1 MKQLSKYSFG
11 LGDRFGMQGKAQLQ
25 ALSLAK
31 KKGLN
36 FDAVWNK
43 SYREHQITGTSPESV
58 REEADEAVGSLNWK
72 DPYFV
77 DADHIHLGTVEDF
90 IGSSDFFTI
99 DVASYIGKKASDK
112 ALSDFYGKAKRY
124 FGEFEKLDF
133 PVEVK
138 DLDRFLEQIGMRY
151 VYAVE
156 KAGEIYRLIE
166 QKKGEGNFVAEVS
179 MDEVKDPQTP
189 LEIFFILML
198 LSDAQVPL
206 QSFAPKFSGRFNKG
220 VDYEGDLG
228 HFEKEFEQDLLV
240 LRQAVSL
247 FGLSENLKLS
257 IHSGSDKFS
266 IYPIMGRL
274 LKKYDLG
281 IHIKTA
287 GTTWLEELTGLA
299 EAGGQALDFVKA
311 LYAESL
317 ERIDELTKPYA
328 DVLDISVKALP
339 AAEELG
345 SWDAQKLVH
354 TIEHN
359 PGHKDYNKDVRQLLH
374 VGYKIAAEQ
383 RELFDQLRKENIFM
397 LERRVTENI
406 YQKHILRL
414 FS

>member
-1 MKQLSKYSFG
+1 
-11 LGDRFGMQGKAQLQ
+11 
-25 ALSLAK
+25 
-31 KKGLN
+31 
-36 FDAVWNK
+36 
-43 SYREHQITGTSPESV
+43 
-58 REEADEAVGSLNWK
+58 
-72 DPYFV
+72 
-77 DADHIHLGTVEDF
+77 
-90 IGSSDFFTI
+90 
-99 DVASYIGKKASDK
+99 
-112 ALSDFYGKAKRY
+112 
-124 FGEFEKLDF
+124 
-133 PVEVK
+133 
-138 DLDRFLEQIGMRY
+138 MRY

-220 VDYEGDLG
+220 VDYEGDLA

-247 FGLSENLKLS
+247 FGLPENLKLS

-383 RELFDQLRKENIFM
+383 RELFDQLRKENISM